1 MAKPVARPSLFVV
14 LTEDEADGVLVDP
27 HGVAGSRGLAK
38 IRRALEGARLKPSR
52 EPVANVPALRAH
64 DYQPSTP
71 KPTQPRSVAVDPP
84 VQPHARPGP
93 RERRTSSSSYVPW
106 RDEQDGLYA

>member
-27 HGVAGSRGLAK
+27 QGVAGSRGLAK
-38 IRRALEGARLKPSR
+38 IQRALEGARAERPR
-52 EPVANVPALRAH
+52 EPLTNVPPLRAH

-71 KPTQPRSVAVDPP
+71 KPAQRRSVAVDP
-84 VQPHARPGP
+84 QAQRHTRPGP